1 MSRRFYHKDT
11 KALRITKTPFY
22 CSMSIVVSVAVAA
35 VLISS
40 CGSKKTETE
49 QEAPARTVT
58 VPVFNSDSAFHFV
71 ETQVGF
77 GPRIPNT
84 PAHKQ
89 AGDYFVSKL
98 KQYGAAVIEQEFEAT
113 TFDGKKLFL
122 RNIIGSY
129 SPEKQKRI
137 LLAAHWDTRP
147 FSDRDPQKPMA
158 QFDGA
163 NDGASG
169 VAVLLEIARAIKG
182 TTPDAGVDIILFD
195 GEDWGE
201 KYNESGKVP
210 PSAGLDTWWCLGS
223 QYWSKHKH
231 KPNYTAYYGILL
243 DMVGAKGSHFFKEG
257 GSMQYAPRIV
267 EKVWSTASRLGQS
280 SLFVNQTEAAITDDH
295 IYINEIAKIPTID
308 IVHFDPVVGYFGQ
321 YHHTQADNLS
331 VISKDVLG
339 AVGTVMLNVIYYEE

>member
-1 MSRRFYHKDT
+1 MSGIFCRTGKQVRTF
-11 KALRITKTPFY
+11 ANGFSRGP
-22 CSMSIVVSVAVAA
+22 MSIIIAIGVGS
-35 VLISS
+35 VLIG
-40 CGSKKTETE
+40 CRGKKTDSESE
-49 QEAPARTVT
+49 KPGRTIV
-58 VPVFNSDSAFHFV
+58 VPTFNNDSAFQYV
-71 ETQVGF
+71 EKQVGF

-98 KQYGAAVIEQEFEAT
+98 KQYGATVVEQEFDAT
-113 TFDGKKLFL
+113 AFDGKKLFL
-122 RNIIGSY
+122 RNIIGSFA
-129 SPEKQKRI
+129 PEKQKRI

-147 FSDRDPQKPMA
+147 FSDRDAQKPTA

-169 VAVLLEIARAIKG
+169 VGVLLEIARVIKSKA
-182 TTPDAGVDIILFD
+182 PDVGIDIILFD

-201 KYNESGKVP
+201 KYNESGRVP

-257 GSMQYAPRIV
+257 ASMQYAPRIV
-267 EKVWSTASRLGQS
+267 EKVWNAASNLGHS

-295 IYINEIAKIPTID
+295 VYINENAKIPTID
-308 IVHFDPVVGYFGQ
+308 IVHFDPVVGYFGD

-331 VISKDVLG
+331 VINKDVLG
-339 AVGTVMLNVIYYEE
+339 AVGTVLLNVIYHEE